1 MQKTEIIPL
10 SVTLDQYQLK
20 VMKDFKTRL
29 KTLKLVQ
36 ERAGNT
42 LDFIVI
48 GNYFL
53 KRTQMAQKL
62 RERMGNWYGTT

>member
-1 MQKTEIIPL
+1 
-10 SVTLDQYQLK
+10 
-20 VMKDFKTRL
+20 MKDFKTRL